1 MDARRQIEAEKLA
14 NILNPRDANQQFK
27 ITVRF
32 EKNPTR
38 SFPRAL
44 EIARRNRFYLT
55 EGSGDATRH
64 HASFLPED
72 VEDLYE
78 LFELVKE
85 FETTRITLNH
95 KPIPYIHD
103 LWLFLMW
110 FHRVR

>member
-1 MDARRQIEAEKLA
+1 MDARAQIQAEKLA
-14 NILNPRDANQQFK
+14 NILDPREANQQFK
-27 ITVRF
+27 VTVRF
-32 EKNPTR
+32 EKNLTR

-44 EIARRNRFYLT
+44 EIARRNRFFMT
-55 EGSGDATRH
+55 EGEGDATRYY
-64 HASFLPED
+64 ASFLPAD
-72 VEDLYE
+72 VEELYE